1 MIEGLEKVH
10 QELVSVTP
18 EAPGTSATQ
27 PRGDVRYKLL
37 IKIFL
42 KCTKTQ

>member
-18 EAPGTSATQ
+18 EAPGPQ
-27 PRGDVRYKLL
+27 PLSPEGMSG
-37 IKIFL
+37 IN
-42 KCTKTQ
+42 C